1 MVGIKYWISER
12 RGFILAVQKTY
23 GDLGKY
29 IGLQR
34 CIILQEFAGEM
45 NISMSSN
52 GGFHLFLTPRTG
64 FTYGFGFKALKAAT
78 ADFEFLQDK
87 NTGERKQF
95 VRNSQI
101 EKLDKEL
108 ASW

>member
-1 MVGIKYWISER
+1 M
-12 RGFILAVQKTY
+12 AVQKTY
-23 GDLGKY
+23 GNLRNY

-34 CIILQEFAGEM
+34 CLILQEFGGEM
-45 NISMSSN
+45 NISTSSN
-52 GGFHLFLTPRTG
+52 GGFHLFITPQTG
-64 FTYGFGFKALKAAT
+64 FTYGFGLEALKAAVV
-78 ADFEFLQDK
+78 DFEFLQDK
-87 NTGERKQF
+87 NTGERKEF